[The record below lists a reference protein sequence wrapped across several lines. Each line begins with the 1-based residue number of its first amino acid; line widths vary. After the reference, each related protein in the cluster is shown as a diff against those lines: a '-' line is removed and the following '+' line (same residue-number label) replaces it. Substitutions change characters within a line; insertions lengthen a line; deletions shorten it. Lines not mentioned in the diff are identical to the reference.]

1 MYLSGCSRLKMVRLI
16 LSVLTI
22 LSVVG
27 PSCLIAGEK
36 DQLSYPELGITT
48 SLQIIHPSIGYWW
61 GKKGIRFPGM
71 YLKKDLHEF
80 HFNIGYALYESE
92 KAQHS
97 INLLTSKI
105 AGSDPGAD
113 YDYWSTGIAYSLNYR
128 GFFFELG
135 LAWPWRDYL
144 GNLSNDPVVPCG
156 YFGYIYRFR
165 PR

>member
-1 MYLSGCSRLKMVRLI
+1 MYLGGCSRLKMVRLI

-22 LSVVG
+22 LSVVE

-61 GKKGIRFPGM
+61 GKKGIRFTGM

-135 LAWPWRDYL
+135 LAYPWKDYL
-144 GNLSNDPVVPCG
+144 GNLSNDSVVPCG
-156 YFGYIYRFR
+156 YLGYIYRFR
-165 PR
+165 